1 MKTEI
6 KGILV
11 MDMVG
16 TVTNS
21 TIKADM
27 RYNTSISACCARCL
41 DYCAYSIRYTSI
53 LILRTTQYSPV
64 VQQTRISICNI
75 SKHLAHVVHDYNG

>member
-11 MDMVG
+11 MVMLMVG
-16 TVTNS
+16 TVTS

-64 VQQTRISICNI
+64 VQQTRICNI